1 MKQRALIVCLV
12 CAFCACSSLNRKQQT
27 GDVVVRL
34 NGETLSHTRPHEL
47 KSQAPSPEDS
57 ALMADAYMRQWAG
70 DVLFYDKA
78 SMYKDPE
85 IEELVEAYRRQLYV
99 KRYEDKLVNSKMD
112 QTLDMDTIQAYYE
125 KHPELFRLHTS
136 IVQGVIL
143 TIPEGAPNLQKLK
156 GWLQHPMQEIEKI
169 EKYAYQYATGY
180 ELFVDRWKTSNQLML
195 KMPIAEDVLNAS
207 LSSKQQIEVTD
218 STQTYILQITDKRL
232 PGELMPLELAEPEIR
247 KLMLAERRT
256 DFIQQQKDALYE
268 EAEKLFRIKRE

>member
-1 MKQRALIVCLV
+1 MKQRAIIVCV
-12 CAFCACSSLNRKQQT
+12 ACALCACSSFQRKQQT
-27 GDVVVRL
+27 GDVAVSL
-34 NGETLSHTRPHEL
+34 GGQTLSHTQLDEL
-47 KSQAPSPEDS
+47 TRQASTPEDS
-57 ALMADAYMRQWAG
+57 ALLADAYIRQWAG

-78 SMYKDPE
+78 SKFKDPE

-136 IVQGVIL
+136 LVQGVIL
-143 TIPEGAPNLQKLK
+143 TIPEGAPNLHKLK

-180 ELFVDRWKTSNQLML
+180 ELFVDRWKTSNQIML
-195 KMPIAEDVLNAS
+195 KMPIAEDALNAS

-218 STQTYILQITDKRL
+218 STQIYILQITDKRL
-232 PGELMPLELAEPEIR
+232 PGEQMPLELAEPEIPH
-247 KLMLAERRT
+247 
-256 DFIQQQKDALYE
+256 
-268 EAEKLFRIKRE
+268 